1 VAATR
6 PAAWVAWTSDRT
18 GHPIHRAPGTTSK
31 APGEPGALLHF
42 RPPVR
47 VTTYLRRAM
56 KPRSSDVPRWL
67 AVLLSLLLVVGCA
80 ATASSR
86 DAGRPHRPSQPTKH
100 TRSAG
105 PEGPGRP
112 ARPTHRPPP
121 SRPVSAASAATVRAA
136 LDRLAVRPRPVGTLG
151 YDRDAFG
158 SDWVDTDHNGCNQR
172 DDVLLRDAVL
182 ATTRVQQ
189 QGACDHDV
197 LAGTWRDPYTGRTL
211 RFTDLKD
218 LSQAEAIQI
227 DHVVPLAEAWVSG
240 ARGWSRDRRELFAND
255 LRELLAVDGPTN
267 MAKNDDDP
275 AAWRPRKGYQ
285 CTYARRWVGVK
296 ARYRLTVD
304 PSEKAALRQMLD
316 SCP

>member
-1 VAATR
+1 
-6 PAAWVAWTSDRT
+6 
-18 GHPIHRAPGTTSK
+18 
-31 APGEPGALLHF
+31 
-42 RPPVR
+42 
-47 VTTYLRRAM
+47 M
-56 KPRSSDVPRWL
+56 KPRPSHVSRWL
-67 AVLLSLLLVVGCA
+67 AVLVGLLLVAGCA
-80 ATASSR
+80 ATTGSG
-86 DAGRPHRPSQPTKH
+86 DAGRPHRPSQATEP
-100 TRSAG
+100 TRSD
-105 PEGPGRP
+105 RP

-121 SRPVSAASAATVRAA
+121 SHPASAATVRAA

-182 ATTRVQQ
+182 GTTRVQQ
-189 QGACDHDV
+189 QDACDHDV
-197 LAGTWRDPYTGRTL
+197 LAGTWHDSYTGRTL

-240 ARGWSRDRRELFAND
+240 ARGWSRDRREVFAND

-267 MAKNDDDP
+267 MAKSDDDP

-296 ARYRLTVD
+296 TRYRLAVD
-304 PSEKAALRQMLD
+304 PPERAALRQMLD
-316 SCP
+316 TCP